1 MKLPERSPL
10 YISFF
15 GFAFRWYVGRNFHA
29 LRLSRAGRFAAPP
42 PGPLIVVLNHPSWW
56 DPAVCTVLAEEIF
69 PGRPAYVPIDAAMLE
84 QYRMFAKMGYFGIE
98 PRGARGAM
106 TFLRTAE
113 AVLQNPDHMLWLTAQ
128 GRFTDPRERPPGL
141 RPGIGHLAGR
151 LGRGH
156 VLPLAIEYP
165 FWNERFPE
173 ALVRFGEPIPLAG
186 TDLTPGR
193 GGSVGGQ
200 PIPLA
205 GTDRSARDWT
215 AAIEDALAQT
225 QDALAGQAMRRDPA
239 EFDTLVG
246 GRVGVGGVYDLW
258 RRLRAGFS
266 GRVFRPGHMPEPPP
280 QPPVPAAAEAKP

>member
-69 PGRPAYVPIDAAMLE
+69 PGRPAYVPIDAAMLD

-113 AVLQNPDHMLWLTAQ
+113 AVLANPDHMLWVTAQ

-141 RPGIGHLAGR
+141 RPGIGHLARR

-173 ALVRFGEPIPLAG
+173 ALVRFGEPIPLAE
-186 TDLTPGR
+186 TE
-193 GGSVGGQ
+193 
-200 PIPLA
+200 
-205 GTDRSARDWT
+205 RSARDWT
-215 AAIEDALAQT
+215 AAIEDALART
-225 QDALAGQAMRRDPA
+225 QDGLAGQAMRRDPA
-239 EFDTLVG
+239 EFDMLVG

-258 RRLRAGFS
+258 RRLRAGFA

-280 QPPVPAAAEAKP
+280 PPQRPVPAAAEAKP